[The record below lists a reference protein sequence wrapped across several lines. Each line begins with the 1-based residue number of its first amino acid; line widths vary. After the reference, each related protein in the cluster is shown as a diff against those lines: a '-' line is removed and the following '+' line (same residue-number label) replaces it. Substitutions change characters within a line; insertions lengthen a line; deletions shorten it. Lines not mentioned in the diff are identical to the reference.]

1 MGKIFAEGFSF
12 SGFERDKLYLNQGG
26 AYVDISGLSGLDSV
40 GDGRGAAWAD
50 FDNDGDYD
58 LLLTEL
64 QGQVHHL
71 YRNEVGQQRHWVRV
85 LLEGRESGPDAW
97 GAEVRVKTSQ
107 GIAVK
112 AKTGGS
118 GFVSQGD
125 PRLLFGLDSEEA
137 VEWLEVRWPSGERQ
151 RFGSVAAGATV
162 RVVEGEQSLQPVE
175 LAATSLPD
183 PAGEDA
189 ELLAALVVQPR
200 DEFPAIA
207 LQGLDGEQTNFSAF
221 RRADR
226 SYLINLWATHCGPC
240 LREMPELAA
249 LAPSLAANGI
259 EVVGISLDMGA
270 AKAKVPSF
278 ARRLG
283 VNYPLFTTEEHV
295 FSQIFSGDQVFI
307 PLSFFV
313 DREGMVKDVMAGWS
327 EETAAKIRTWSG
339 DKSPLTKGTQ

>member
-1 MGKIFAEGFSF
+1 
-12 SGFERDKLYLNQGG
+12 
-26 AYVDISGLSGLDSV
+26 
-40 GDGRGAAWAD
+40 
-50 FDNDGDYD
+50 
-58 LLLTEL
+58 
-64 QGQVHHL
+64 
-71 YRNEVGQQRHWVRV
+71 
-85 LLEGRESGPDAW
+85 
-97 GAEVRVKTSQ
+97 
-107 GIAVK
+107 
-112 AKTGGS
+112 
-118 GFVSQGD
+118 
-125 PRLLFGLDSEEA
+125 
-137 VEWLEVRWPSGERQ
+137 
-151 RFGSVAAGATV
+151 
-162 RVVEGEQSLQPVE
+162 